1 MCERTSVSGDF
12 TKKEKKKKERKDC
25 VEMESEGLV
34 DEAAKPFVK
43 RGHLSSNLT
52 KDLNQ
57 QQWSVLGRGKH
68 KI

>member
-1 MCERTSVSGDF
+1 MCKRTSVSGDF
-12 TKKEKKKKERKDC
+12 TKKKKRKKEKDR

-34 DEAAKPFVK
+34 DEAAKPSVK

-52 KDLNQ
+52 HDLNQ
-57 QQWSVLGRGKH
+57 QQWSVPGRGKP